1 MLILEPDK
9 SQDST
14 LKDKRPKNSRPAS
27 LIYSSGTQ
35 ESTSMPYGFIDAE
48 RVAIFDSFCN
58 KVKVF
63 G

>member
-14 LKDKRPKNSRPAS
+14 LKNKRPKNPRSAS

-35 ESTSMPYGFIDAE
+35 ESTSIPYGFIDAK
-48 RVAIFDSFCN
+48 RAAIFDSFCN

>member
-1 MLILEPDK
+1 MLTLEPNK

-14 LKDKRPKNSRPAS
+14 LKDKRPKNSRSAS

-35 ESTSMPYGFIDAE
+35 ESTSIPYGFIDTK
-48 RVAIFDSFCN
+48 RVVIFDSFCN